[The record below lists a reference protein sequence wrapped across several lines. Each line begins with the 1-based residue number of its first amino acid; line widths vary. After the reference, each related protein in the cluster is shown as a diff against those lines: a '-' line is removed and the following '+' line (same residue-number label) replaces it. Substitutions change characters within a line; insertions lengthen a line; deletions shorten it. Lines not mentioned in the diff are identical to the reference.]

1 MELTLIFKALLAL
14 IFVIGLLFLTLWL
27 FKACRQQGAKCRFF
41 QKLQENK
48 RIKIIENH
56 KLDMKNS
63 LLIFQK
69 DDSEFLLLLGNTQN
83 LLLETK
89 KISGRN
95 HNAHD

>member
-1 MELTLIFKALLAL
+1 MELILVFKALLAL

-27 FKACRQQGAKCRFF
+27 FKTCRQHGSQCRFF

-69 DDSEFLLLLGNTQN
+69 DDSEFLLLLGSTQN

-89 KISGRN
+89 KISARK
-95 HNAHD
+95 NAHD